1 MDKVVV
7 DAVDAVRVAEPAS
20 LTAKAHAHKQR
31 GSVRMKFRY
40 TEKDKPRRPDTEAGR
55 VLGKADD
62 KLCITID
69 TREQTPLTFNSDYV
83 SANSGTVPVFDYA
96 LANDEGGWAV
106 ERKSLAD
113 FIQSVV
119 LSKSWKRELQKIAKA
134 QERLLP
140 VVYVCEFGFDDI
152 QSYDFALFHSGRV
165 QSQFVYRRVAE
176 LIYVHNVHV
185 VFAGSREGASYV
197 IALLL
202 KRRKEAIKCAN
213 ACQIN
218 GKA

>member
-1 MDKVVV
+1 MVSYKYKGRDK
-7 DAVDAVRVAEPAS
+7 R
-20 LTAKAHAHKQR
+20 
-31 GSVRMKFRY
+31 
-40 TEKDKPRRPDTEAGR
+40 KPRRPVTGAGAI
-55 VLGKADD
+55 LGKPDD
-62 KLCITID
+62 KLCITYD
-69 TREQTPLTFNSDYV
+69 TREKIPLVFNSDYI
-83 SANSGTVPVFDYA
+83 SANRGTVPVFDYA
-96 LANDEGGWAV
+96 LSNDESGWAV

-140 VVYVCEFGFDDI
+140 VCYVLEFGFDDI
-152 QSYDFALFHSGRV
+152 QTYDYMQFHSGRV

-176 LIYVHNVHV
+176 MIYVHNVHV

-213 ACQIN
+213 AYQTN

>member
-1 MDKVVV
+1 VVEGAV
-7 DAVDAVRVAEPAS
+7 AADAVDAVRVAAHVS
-20 LTAKAHAHKQR
+20 SMAKAHAHKQR
-31 GSVRMKFRY
+31 GSVSMKFRY
-40 TEKDKPRRPDTEAGR
+40 IEKDKPRRPDTGAGA
-55 VLGKADD
+55 VLGKAED
-62 KLCITID
+62 KLCITVD

-83 SANSGTVPVFDYA
+83 LATRGTVPVFDYA
-96 LANDEGGWAV
+96 LANDETGWAV

-113 FIQSVV
+113 FVQSVV

-185 VFAGSREGASYV
+185 VFAGSREGASYA

-202 KRRKEAIKCAN
+202 KRRKEALR
-213 ACQIN
+213 
-218 GKA
+218 